1 METITFQLD
10 IQATNGSW
18 TYDDPTVVAHAPVL
32 VYDSK
37 ETDDIGGNENGQ
49 PDAGETCEMTVTLR
63 NDGSEEETQIT
74 ADLISFDPYAT
85 ITQPGSSYPDIA
97 PGGMGSSL
105 TPYEFKVQQDC
116 PEGHTIT
123 MYLQISGWGPYST
136 EDTFEVVIGQKPIL
150 FVDDDG
156 GESYEGYFLVALDSM
171 GAGYDVWTHETQ
183 GAPLDSVMEPY
194 RVIVWSTGAD
204 FGSSGTPKTLTATDQ
219 ARLTTYLDSGGKLF
233 LSSQDVLYDNG
244 LNTFVTDYLHVSDFL
259 GEKGIKSVAGV
270 TGDTITDGMAFSLS
284 YPFYNFSDYIMPGAG
299 ATGIFSCTG
308 KTSPALRDGGFA
320 QGGGDF
326 FSGSG
331 LIDYCALRYPA
342 SGSATYQVVFFSFP
356 FEAIPQAGA
365 DPNNAQMVLERILNW
380 FGVKKPSPP
389 SFMHGDANG
398 DQMLDLTDV
407 LFLISYLYKNGY
419 PPTPLD
425 AGDANCDG
433 LVDLTD
439 VLYLISYLY
448 KGGPTPPC

>member
-1 METITFQLD
+1 
-10 IQATNGSW
+10 
-18 TYDDPTVVAHAPVL
+18 
-32 VYDSK
+32 
-37 ETDDIGGNENGQ
+37 
-49 PDAGETCEMTVTLR
+49 
-63 NDGSEEETQIT
+63 
-74 ADLISFDPYAT
+74 
-85 ITQPGSSYPDIA
+85 
-97 PGGMGSSL
+97 
-105 TPYEFKVQQDC
+105 
-116 PEGHTIT
+116 
-123 MYLQISGWGPYST
+123 
-136 EDTFEVVIGQKPIL
+136 
-150 FVDDDG
+150 
-156 GESYEGYFLVALDSM
+156 
-171 GAGYDVWTHETQ
+171 
-183 GAPLDSVMEPY
+183 
-194 RVIVWSTGAD
+194 
-204 FGSSGTPKTLTATDQ
+204 
-219 ARLTTYLDSGGKLF
+219 
-233 LSSQDVLYDNG
+233 
-244 LNTFVTDYLHVSDFL
+244 
-259 GEKGIKSVAGV
+259 VAGV
-270 TGDTITDGMAFSLS
+270 GGDTITDDMAFSVS
-284 YPFYNFSDYIMPGAG
+284 SPFYNFSDYIMPGTG
-299 ATGIFSCTG
+299 ATGIFSRTG
-308 KTSPALRDGGFA
+308 KASPTLRDGGFA

-342 SGSATYQVVFFSFP
+342 SGSATYQVVFFSFA